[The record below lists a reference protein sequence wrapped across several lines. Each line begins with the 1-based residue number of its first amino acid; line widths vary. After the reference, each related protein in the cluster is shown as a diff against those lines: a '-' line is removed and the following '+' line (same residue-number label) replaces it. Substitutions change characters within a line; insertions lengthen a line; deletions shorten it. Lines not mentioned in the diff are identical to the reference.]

1 MQGHGEDC
9 EVNLRSMGYNV
20 DQRMAVLGPQL
31 HEGVPLVHAAS
42 GGRGFR
48 CGPRSAGSRPI
59 SPGALP
65 GCVEPTLVHRHSGGR
80 PPWSCGK

>member
-1 MQGHGEDC
+1 VQGHGKDC

-31 HEGVPLVHAAS
+31 HEGVPLVHARPR
-42 GGRGFR
+42 RGFR

-65 GCVEPTLVHRHSGGR
+65 GCVEPNPGTSSSRRRAALALG
-80 PPWSCGK
+80 